1 MKFGNVNPDNCEL
14 GHSYSKSLVDEKV
27 EEISNY
33 AMLPLSTLDWIE
45 NNQNEVIMVCDN
57 KGKIIFVSSSI
68 ERLLGYSKSEMIGT
82 NWSERLTPEERNY
95 VCNRY
100 ENIVN
105 KNQSFTLDLIHRSGK
120 RMATDCLM
128 CKVIDNETQE
138 TYYLITLRDITDRKE
153 MEEML
158 VRSEK
163 MSVAGQL
170 AAGIAHEIRNPLTSI
185 KGFLQILQAG
195 VNRKEEYY
203 KIMIE
208 EIEKM
213 EKITSELLFISKP
226 LTDLKK
232 RESIKEM
239 IDDTVSLLHSQ
250 AKLKN
255 IELIVKEPITESVYC
270 DKSQIKQVL
279 INLVKNAIEAMEQP
293 GEITLGVLS
302 DSNQIEIMVT
312 DEGPGIPQEMIQKLG
327 EPFFT
332 TKKNGTGLGIMISK
346 QILEEH
352 HGELKIT
359 QNEYKGSTFKLVF
372 PREGL

>member
-1 MKFGNVNPDNCEL
+1 
-14 GHSYSKSLVDEKV
+14 
-27 EEISNY
+27 
-33 AMLPLSTLDWIE
+33 MLPLSTLDWIE